1 MAVALPLQRST
12 FVQELDDKFLALW
25 PHRFDYL
32 YAPHPDPGTKPQ
44 WYTET
49 KHPLSDRLI
58 NQGTYLYGVR
68 FGSLTKYAMLDIDAG
83 SPYHPRRDPL
93 AIQRLCETL
102 EPLDLFQHLILTSSD
117 SSGLHIY
124 FPFEE
129 PLSSWKVGLAITT
142 LLENKGF
149 KVMPGWLEVFPNAK
163 AYSPEGDSLYNGHRL
178 PLQQGSYLLNNSL
191 EPIESSEFHFLNN
204 WETATAHNDI
214 TSETLELA
222 IEQAQ
227 RKIYRVSHRAEKFL
241 NDLNAEIAV
250 GWTGRGQTNRLLGRI
265 TMRAYIFGH
274 ILGAPEPLTGDALI
288 ANVVQTAQH
297 LPGFTLWCR
306 HQNELEDKAKQW
318 AKSIETSEYFP
329 YGADKL
335 PVPTAPVGPSWNER
349 QKTNVRARIKKAVA
363 HFQDTRTWPDG
374 ITGRFDKLTEQGIS
388 GASLYKHK
396 DLWHPQFIRTASAN
410 TGTEA
415 DIPPNPPNTQM
426 EALGKRTPARSAQAY
441 WENGCNALQ
450 NNASSN
456 LETDEINEVGC
467 NRTSEPISPV
477 PPHVR
482 QQIHQ
487 SIAAAQ
493 TDRRSQQ
500 RSYIDDYLDQLQLS
514 FEAETAQ
521 WANSEDPIFEAEAK
535 LRKKQKSNNNDV
547 F

>member
-49 KHPLSDRLI
+49 RHPLSDRLI

-68 FGSLTKYAMLDIDAG
+68 FGSLTQYAMLDIDSG

-93 AIQRLCETL
+93 AIKRICEAL

-124 FPFEE
+124 FPFEQ

-163 AYSPEGDSLYNGHRL
+163 AYNPEGDSLYNGHRL
-178 PLQQGSYLLNNSL
+178 PLQQGSYLLNADL

-204 WETATAHNDI
+204 WETATAHNNI
-214 TSETLELA
+214 TSETLELV

-227 RKIYRVSHRAEKFL
+227 RKIYRVSHKAEKFL

-250 GWTGRGQTNRLLGRI
+250 GWTGHGQTNRLLGRI

-274 ILGAPEPLTGDALI
+274 ILGAPEPLRDEALTGHVI
-288 ANVVQTAQH
+288 QTAQH

-306 HQNELEDKAKQW
+306 HQNDLEAKAKEW
-318 AKSIETSEYFP
+318 VRCIEASHYFP
-329 YGADKL
+329 YGTDKL
-335 PVPTAPVGPSWNER
+335 PLEVTSVGPSWNER
-349 QKTNVRARIKKAVA
+349 QQIEVRERITQAVA
-363 HFQDTRTWPDG
+363 NLQAKDSWSDG
-374 ITGRFDKLTEQGIS
+374 ITARFDSLTNQGIS
-388 GASLYKHK
+388 GSSLYKHK
-396 DLWHPQFIRTASAN
+396 DLWHPRFLTETTA
-410 TGTEA
+410 TDRE
-415 DIPPNPPNTQM
+415 IPPDPPDSQR
-426 EALGKRTPARSAQAY
+426 EALGTETPTHSTQAY
-441 WENGCNALQ
+441 WENGCNTPDT
-450 NNASSN
+450 NRDTSTSP
-456 LETDEINEVGC
+456 EEKEVAGC
-467 NRTSEPISPV
+467 NNFSAKQSFIP
-477 PPHVR
+477 R
-482 QQIHQ
+482 QLKLHIQQ
-487 SIAAAQ
+487 SISHAKDAQ
-493 TDRRSQQ
+493 KARQ
-500 RSYIDDYLDQLQLS
+500 RSYIDDHLEQLQLDY
-514 FEAETAQ
+514 EAQLQQ
-521 WANSEDPIFEAEAK
+521 WEDSDDPILQAEA
-535 LRKKQKSNNNDV
+535 RTRRNARRNGNEH
-547 F
+547 